1 MKTLV
6 KASATSKP
14 TSPATRAPIVL
25 TPDQIGA
32 VAAGMSQGGGST
44 TTSGVR
50 PREMVRS

>member
-14 TSPATRAPIVL
+14 ASPATRAPLVL

-32 VAAGMSQGGGST
+32 VAAGTSRGGGST
-44 TTSGVR
+44 TTSGAQVR
-50 PREMVRS
+50 EVVRS